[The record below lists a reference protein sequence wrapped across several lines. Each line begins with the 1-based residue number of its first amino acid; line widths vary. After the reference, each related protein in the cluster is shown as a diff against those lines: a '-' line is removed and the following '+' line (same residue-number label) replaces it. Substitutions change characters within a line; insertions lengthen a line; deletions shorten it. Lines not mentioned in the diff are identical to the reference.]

1 MKTFTK
7 SEIKE
12 LNIFDTKK
20 KIAKYEA
27 DLELMKQHK
36 IEGVEL
42 KEMEIAICKNTL
54 TFLNNL

>member
-20 KIAKYEA
+20 KIAKHEA
-27 DLELMKQHK
+27 DLELMKQHQ